1 MSETNKS
8 YRIRTKVGGDTNIN
22 VNINQNF
29 DILEVLSL
37 KISTDNIYK
46 LHTANYGCVVGRV
59 LANGGVGVPNAK
71 ISIFIE
77 ANEDTKSDEILNY
90 LYPYTDVSSKNEDK
104 IRYNLLPDEKVTTC
118 HQDIGTMPNKRMVL
132 DDSNVLEIFD
142 TYYKYTT
149 TTNESGDYMIFGVP
163 VGQQTVHMDLDLS
176 DIGFLSQKPIDL
188 FYKGYVKT
196 QFENPSQFKKDTN
209 LDGLAQVISQN
220 NSVYVYPFWGDNSGE
235 NIKITRCDI
244 DVNYKF
250 EPTCIFMGSMV
261 TDDKSNGFSKKCIPT
276 RRMGRMD
283 RLTSGNG
290 TIEMIRKRPDGKVEE
305 FSVMGNEL
313 IDGNGTWCY
322 QIPMNLDYVV
332 SDEYGNLVPT
342 DDPEKG
348 IPTRTRVRFRI
359 SLNDT
364 NSEYANNHICKV
376 LVPHNPEK
384 EEKIDYVFGTKTVDE
399 DDGTGSYRDLFWN
412 NVYTVKSYIPRI
424 QKGNYQRNERFSGF
438 KNVNVFNDRNPIP
451 YNNMRVNITF
461 MFVLQCAII
470 KSLIFFCT
478 VYNWFMEVIPG
489 LGIYPKYERKCAY
502 IGDGLC
508 PDLEGWYFAPRC
520 NLWAQLNR
528 TMEQIKGDVSS
539 DPNSADIQNKEE
551 ESICLTNKMAY
562 FNQCVEINLA
572 MENEVIQFDFYNDW
586 INGLLYLPRWF
597 VKIRKKKNYLFGLIK
612 IKEKVSGCLE
622 ETYGDIRYLTQQCA
636 LEYTPNEEN
645 PYIFN
650 TITSHLGCK
659 KDNSKQKCHKTSGR
673 KKVWVF
679 GYNGGIV
686 YKKKNIYDD
695 LSVYYPRPC
704 EWRDG
709 KKRNLFAT
717 DIVLLGN
724 INPYNKYGIPSDF
737 DGLTSS
743 TFQLPPNMV
752 QTTMD
757 TEGPLY
763 ALGNGKHVCSNT
775 TVMDPITKLE
785 PTLKNYQN
793 WSQGQEFYDMDAM
806 RTGDYE
812 LTEMSGIDW
821 GYSGPN
827 QGGNDVS
834 KLYQPGGHFLGI
846 GCTNAEVNIKSC
858 VNLSRI
864 CEIGAMMSQ
873 RHQRI
878 SIDDSGNTK
887 YTFIIPTGLIAK
899 EEISDSN
906 YRNIFSTLNHNRLK
920 TIVETENGFRKY
932 DFISVT
938 PINFRGELYKF
949 TGTGTPYNT
958 NTLSI
963 TGHPDEERFITYE
976 SNSSD
981 YYDFRMGLRTNSEKN
996 QKVTRSK
1003 HLIENKSSVSMPVYE
1018 NSYYFYFGIKDGNT
1032 AMDRFLSDYYSE
1044 CPNTGEI
1051 IEPTLEVINVPKFN
1065 LCDEAKSTN
1074 DESTKIEI
1082 KVNGLNYPYKYT
1094 VFNNDKNENM
1104 AEYEKYNSE
1113 NIKIDVNGEGTYI
1126 ITVENG
1132 LQGISLNTSVK
1143 IYKDLGDN
1151 EDKINNI
1158 GYSDINISSEDYN
1171 ITPYI
1176 DIEKVSNSSYTAT
1189 TRNVV
1194 TGGTISVTIP
1204 RYNPEKKCPYVV
1216 GILIDDGEYY
1226 ISDTSEKSFGW
1237 PYGLYGDVT
1246 SEFGVGG
1253 LKEII
1258 FDEQEPEPE
1267 DDGRVTQKYKL
1278 WGDGVYTVRLL
1289 LAIQEVNE
1297 NNKDDFKSKNFI
1309 ISNEEIVVLNRE
1321 LDFYFYDESLTL
1333 NELKARGYATT
1344 DNKLILSKAL
1354 SSGSTLSENEKMM
1367 LKKTFL
1373 FNKNKYK
1380 AEYSFDGTI
1389 YPIGGTV
1396 PYTEELSGYGEY
1408 ITLDNY
1414 VEISE
1419 GSYKNSK
1426 DANGEGYVLDIH
1438 DMYTPTIDNWSGN
1451 KDYVKES
1458 GYTLTVIDKNGI
1470 DKNLNNINF
1479 YYTPFF
1485 YNAVLW
1491 VDTGHTMYLNYA
1503 IANGITQK
1511 NNINKYELKDIK
1523 LRING
1528 KIINEVFNKTRG
1540 TDESILID
1548 SKNINKEDLIVRPL
1562 DEGGNEQGQTLSIS
1576 YTDGKHYEF
1585 LFNVNDYSD
1594 NEEGEYKIRD
1604 CIFCKNINIKGGH
1617 LQREG
1622 SFKKGVRYYWVP
1634 NPEVL
1639 FEALNYVDVNYN
1651 YTYDVNNTP
1660 SWNSIHTLNGGNT
1673 YGFGIQP
1680 LSFFEIT
1687 NHIQNLENELPL
1699 PWPDN
1704 YSHKIII
1711 GIYDDYTI
1719 LDGTWH
1725 HSEGQEGEYANEVN
1739 SHNSIIPKDKS
1750 RFSIVRIYKVGETGM
1765 GDKNKIMPELKNVTI
1780 KTAKPNDKD
1789 ENGNYLV
1796 KKGESWE
1803 CTITLEKG
1811 FTLSNIVIPDGN
1823 YYYDSTNY
1831 WDLDRIYISSVT
1843 QNYDLIINAVENEK
1857 TIPIKINGSGD
1868 CFNMY
1873 IKTITKYEGIKNEFK
1888 VFDNTIKK
1896 GTECRVD
1903 SNSDGIKWSITPSS
1917 DNASFSN
1924 ILDVIITFTMGK
1936 EDSTE
1941 EQNFSITREIEMS
1954 EHIENINFKEL
1965 DKILGATGNDKYNQ
1979 LKESGYTIVKEIEF
1993 NISEKQEITYEDKEI
2008 KLFFDE
2014 NITEE
2019 ACTLTVIS
2027 MSNTE
2032 YEYTREFDVPKT
2044 GEYEKVYTIEQVPS
2058 TIFNEEVKITLNT
2071 SLGDDEV
2078 IYEYYNINNVDI
2090 DGSIFVGIY
2099 KNWSEWN
2106 NNSMPFIK
2114 IKYNNKEDNEDIS

>member
-104 IRYNLLPDEKVTTC
+104 IRYNLLPYEKVTTC

-261 TDDKSNGFSKKCIPT
+261 TDDKSNGFSKRCIPT

-489 LGIYPKYERKCAY
+489 LGIYPKHERKCAY

-520 NLWAQLNR
+520 NLWSQLNR

-551 ESICLTNKMAY
+551 ESVCLTNKMAY

-636 LEYTPNEEN
+636 LGYTPNEET

-763 ALGNGKHVCSNT
+763 ALGSGKHVCSNT

-785 PTLKNYQN
+785 PTLKNYQD
-793 WSQGQEFYDMDAM
+793 WSQGQEFYDTDAIK
-806 RTGDYE
+806 TGDYE

-963 TGHPDEERFITYE
+963 TGHPDEEKFITYE

-981 YYDFRMGLRTNSEKN
+981 YYDFRMGLRTDSEKDP
-996 QKVTRSK
+996 KVTRSK
-1003 HLIENKSSVSMPVYE
+1003 HLIENGNSVSMPVYE

-1051 IEPTLEVINVPKFN
+1051 IEPTIEVINVPKFS
-1065 LCDEAKSTN
+1065 LCDDEVKSNN
-1074 DESTKIEI
+1074 DDETKIEI

-1094 VFNNDKNENM
+1094 VFNNDKNEKVV
-1104 AEYEKYNSE
+1104 ESEKYDSE
-1113 NIKIDVNGEGTYI
+1113 NIKINVDGEGTYV

-1132 LQGISLNTSVK
+1132 LQGISLNTSVN

-1151 EDKINNI
+1151 EDKKNNI
-1158 GYSDINISSEDYN
+1158 GYSDINISSKDYN

-1176 DIEKVSNSSYTAT
+1176 YIKDYTAT
-1189 TRNVV
+1189 TLNNVS
-1194 TGGTISVTIP
+1194 GGTITVEIP
-1204 RYNPEKKCPYVV
+1204 EYIQAGNGPYVV
-1216 GILIDDGEYY
+1216 GLSIDDGNFYTSYVDGDIFNHEYANNEYY
-1226 ISDTSEKSFGW
+1226 PSNCSTFYELLANLSDGYEGISCNVEVEKNKKIIIDDSEINV
-1237 PYGLYGDVT
+1237 VT
-1246 SEFGVGG
+1246 TTFKV
-1253 LKEII
+1253 
-1258 FDEQEPEPE
+1258 
-1267 DDGRVTQKYKL
+1267 
-1278 WGDGVYTVRLL
+1278 WGDGEYNIKLIYSCKPFDGYDGCIDINDYLIGTVN
-1289 LAIQEVNE
+1289 IG
-1297 NNKDDFKSKNFI
+1297 
-1309 ISNEEIVVLNRE
+1309 VLNRE

-1333 NELKARGYATT
+1333 SELKARDYVT
-1344 DNKLILSKAL
+1344 DNKLNLSKAF

-1367 LKKTFL
+1367 LKKTFI
-1373 FNKNKYK
+1373 FNKSKYDTNKTFSG
-1380 AEYSFDGTI
+1380 EI
-1389 YPIGGTV
+1389 YPVGGKI
-1396 PYTEELSGYGEY
+1396 PYKEITSGHGEY
-1408 ITLDNY
+1408 VDLNNII
-1414 VEISE
+1414 EISE
-1419 GSYKNSK
+1419 NSYS
-1426 DANGEGYVLDIH
+1426 DTISASEEGYVLDIH
-1438 DMYTPTIDNWSGN
+1438 DMYMPTIDYWSDEKGVLKKN
-1451 KDYVKES
+1451 
-1458 GYTLTVIDKNGI
+1458 GYELTITDKN
-1470 DKNLNNINF
+1470 NNIRSLKDINF
-1479 YYTPFF
+1479 YYAPFF

-1491 VDTGHTMYLNYA
+1491 AENNNSLYFKYR
-1503 IANGITQK
+1503 IANGVSQEIEKGTYY
-1511 NNINKYELKDIK
+1511 IGDMELKINNNKWTKKGVEDTK
-1523 LRING
+1523 LNGKEESYEENKILKNYRNIDEIVNLNEANVDKVIITNDNKELSMKLSNGKKYNISFSVSEYNNYNTNTIDGECIFYNTISTING
-1528 KIINEVFNKTRG
+1528 
-1540 TDESILID
+1540 
-1548 SKNINKEDLIVRPL
+1548 
-1562 DEGGNEQGQTLSIS
+1562 
-1576 YTDGKHYEF
+1576 
-1585 LFNVNDYSD
+1585 SD
-1594 NEEGEYKIRD
+1594 NK
-1604 CIFCKNINIKGGH
+1604 KH
-1617 LQREG
+1617 LRRTG
-1622 SFKKGVRYYWVP
+1622 ISSKGVRYYWVES
-1634 NPEVL
+1634 PEML
-1639 FEALNYVDVNYN
+1639 KTALNGEEEDQI
-1651 YTYDVNNTP
+1651 TA
-1660 SWNSIHTLNGGNT
+1660 WNSIFTNCGNNKEGRPKL
-1673 YGFGIQP
+1673 YYY
-1680 LSFFEIT
+1680 EIT
-1687 NHIQNLENELPL
+1687 NHLTNVNNTLEL
-1699 PWPDN
+1699 PWPDEYTGN
-1704 YSHKIII
+1704 TII
-1711 GIYDDYTI
+1711 GLYDEYTK
-1719 LDGTWH
+1719 LDGVWH
-1725 HSEGQEGEYANEVN
+1725 ASLGQEGDYAEEVN
-1739 SHNSIIPKDKS
+1739 NPGSIIPKDT
-1750 RFSIVRIYKVGETGM
+1750 SILSFVKIYDVKNPFNTVEIIIDVMTGITVSNMNGISPNDEGNYDITRGGNASFKLDYENELEFLSVIEKKNDNVNENITKETWDIKDKWIRINNIQNNITIHASILDNNDIRTISITNESVNYK
-1765 GDKNKIMPELKNVTI
+1765 DIIIIYCNYNKNGVKGSFAIFKDELGNLKNRDIFVSKTTTESITI
-1780 KTAKPNDKD
+1780 EYVRGENSEEYNVLEYIINNGDGDTEGGLSYSNNTITVKTVSDNNMSIILNNDSAEPMPKTERKILLSLYNNAN
-1789 ENGNYLV
+1789 ENIDTNSLLMKVYY
-1796 KKGESWE
+1796 KNNIKGEHEFPDRVISPNNSYE
-1803 CTITLEKG
+1803 EDEFEDNFFTISDDDSLIKEKDAWKLI
-1811 FTLSNIVIPDGN
+1811 FESTNNKKYTLSSF
-1823 YYYDSTNY
+1823 ST
-1831 WDLDRIYISSVT
+1831 
-1843 QNYDLIINAVENEK
+1843 E
-1857 TIPIKINGSGD
+1857 
-1868 CFNMY
+1868 
-1873 IKTITKYEGIKNEFK
+1873 YEGISS
-1888 VFDNTIKK
+1888 
-1896 GTECRVD
+1896 D
-1903 SNSDGIKWSITPSS
+1903 SVSGNDGIYEMEIHSLESS
-1917 DNASFSN
+1917 ENIEINISCSN
-1924 ILDVIITFTMGK
+1924 ID
-1936 EDSTE
+1936 
-1941 EQNFSITREIEMS
+1941 
-1954 EHIENINFKEL
+1954 
-1965 DKILGATGNDKYNQ
+1965 
-1979 LKESGYTIVKEIEF
+1979 
-1993 NISEKQEITYEDKEI
+1993 
-2008 KLFFDE
+2008 
-2014 NITEE
+2014 
-2019 ACTLTVIS
+2019 
-2027 MSNTE
+2027 
-2032 YEYTREFDVPKT
+2032 
-2044 GEYEKVYTIEQVPS
+2044 
-2058 TIFNEEVKITLNT
+2058 
-2071 SLGDDEV
+2071 
-2078 IYEYYNINNVDI
+2078 
-2090 DGSIFVGIY
+2090 
-2099 KNWSEWN
+2099 
-2106 NNSMPFIK
+2106 
-2114 IKYNNKEDNEDIS
+2114 